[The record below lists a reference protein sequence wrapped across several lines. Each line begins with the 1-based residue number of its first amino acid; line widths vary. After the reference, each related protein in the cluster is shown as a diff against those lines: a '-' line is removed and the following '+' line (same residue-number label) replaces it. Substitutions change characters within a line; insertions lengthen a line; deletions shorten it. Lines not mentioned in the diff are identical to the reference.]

1 MNTLKTGLAITLMGL
16 FAVSCSVISSEVKSE
31 AVPPMPFRTLAHE
44 ADQYVGKTVILGG
57 YILETRNNPDETII
71 EVLQTPLKSRQ
82 EPKSRDLSEGRLIVS
97 HEGFLDPEIY
107 SKDRKITVAGTLIG
121 CSAERVETCRIES
134 REIYLWSE
142 HEYRDPYGY
151 YGGSVLYPYGYHRY
165 PYRRYPYHRYPGG
178 RR

>member
-1 MNTLKTGLAITLMGL
+1 MMNTLKMGLAITLMGL

-57 YILETRNNPDETII
+57 YILETRNNPGETII
-71 EVLQTPLKSRQ
+71 EILQTPLKLGE

-97 HEGFLDPEIY
+97 HEGFLDPEVY

-134 REIYLWSE
+134 REIYLWSQ
-142 HEYRDPYGY
+142 HESRYPYGY
-151 YGGSVLYPYGYHRY
+151 YGGPVLYPYRHH
-165 PYRRYPYHRYPGG
+165 RYPYHRYPGY
-178 RR
+178 R